1 MNEAQTH
8 ETFDRARR
16 ELREAGRN
24 LWLASLGAVAEIE
37 EGTSAWHQV
46 DWQQMF
52 DRLVERG
59 RPVDERQRK
68 TLEEI
73 EGRTGTTVREMK
85 KLFEDTVQ
93 YESKSLLER
102 FGLMTR
108 DDVKVLAARIDTLA
122 AKVDELVASYEIA
135 AAEPSPVGTGVST
148 EIPAGAAPKSRRPRQ
163 RKT

>member
-24 LWLASLGAVAEIE
+24 LWLAGLGAVAEVE
-37 EGTSAWHQV
+37 EGSREWHQV
-46 DWQQMF
+46 F

-68 TLEEI
+68 ALEEI
-73 EGRTGTTVREMK
+73 EERTGTTVREMK

-108 DDVKVLAARIDTLA
+108 DDVKVLAARIDALA
-122 AKVDELVASYEIA
+122 TKVDELVASYEIA
-135 AAEPSPVGTGVST
+135 AAE
-148 EIPAGAAPKSRRPRQ
+148 
-163 RKT
+163 RKF

>member
-1 MNEAQTH
+1 MNEAQTQ

-24 LWLASLGAVAEIE
+24 LWLAGLGAVAGVE
-37 EGTSAWHQV
+37 EGSREWHQV
-46 DWQQMF
+46 F

-59 RPVDERQRK
+59 RPVGERQRK
-68 TLEEI
+68 ALDEI
-73 EGRTGTTVREMK
+73 EERTGTTVREMK

-108 DDVKVLAARIDTLA
+108 DDVKVLAARIDALA
-122 AKVDELVASYEIA
+122 TKVDELVASYQIA
-135 AAEPSPVGTGVST
+135 AAEPAVQTEMNT
-148 EIPAGAAPKSRRPRQ
+148 EIPAVAARKSRPRPR
-163 RKT
+163 KN